1 MPQIKRSK
9 RIQNK
14 RKRRSIENKSKQSP
28 PEVSPSNSC
37 SKVNGSTTINTNE
50 ESQQTCFACSQIF
63 APIRR
68 YKKTEWIQCDQCD
81 NWWHAEC
88 ACISV
93 EDIDKL
99 KRHCIGYTCALCV
112 LKGSAWIL
120 KNHTLVNPSV
130 SEKEKQEVKQ
140 VPVEQDC
147 NKQNQ
152 IYSKPSPSSDK
163 QTVTERQKCVV
174 VVDNISSPKKFR
186 SSTEIRK
193 ETNKFP
199 DLKPKLSFSL
209 PKGGVA
215 LEFENKD
222 QADQVLNNW
231 PSDAFGKDSQCHS
244 PLGRKK
250 TVGFLKNIPVHI
262 KPSEI
267 QDIYSHTC
275 TVKSI
280 RRLVFRNTHKP
291 MPVVRIEF
299 KTEEDFEKAKLTI
312 IHYSTNG
319 KPAFL
324 EAERPFKL
332 IRCFNCHRIGHIG
345 RACLYESRCGNCSAT
360 DHTDNDCV
368 KQSKCPNCNGNH
380 HASSNLCPTYQHTL
394 QHHRNQYLF

>member
-14 RKRRSIENKSKQSP
+14 RKRKSIENKTNRSP
-28 PEVSPSNSC
+28 PETSPSNSNTC
-37 SKVNGSTTINTNE
+37 INDLNVKE

-68 YKKTEWIQCDQCD
+68 YRKTEWIQCDQCD

-88 ACISV
+88 ACITV

-120 KNHTLVNPSV
+120 KNHTLSDLSL
-130 SEKEKQEVKQ
+130 SEKEKQEIKP
-140 VPVEQDC
+140 VPDKQDC
-147 NKQNQ
+147 YKENQDCSKQLP
-152 IYSKPSPSSDK
+152 ITDK
-163 QTVTERQKCVV
+163 RTVSERQKCVV
-174 VVDNISSPKKFR
+174 VVDNIKSPQKFR
-186 SSTEIRK
+186 SSIEIRK
-193 ETNKFP
+193 ETNRFA
-199 DLKPKLSFSL
+199 DIKPKLSFSL

-215 LEFENKD
+215 LEFDNKE
-222 QADQVLNNW
+222 QADKILNNW

-250 TVGFLKNIPVHI
+250 TVGFLKNIPIHI
-262 KPSEI
+262 KSSQL
-267 QDIYSHTC
+267 QDIYSNTC

-280 RRLVFRNTHKP
+280 RRLVFRSTHKP

-299 KTEEDFEKAKLTI
+299 QTEEDFEKAKSTV

-319 KPAFL
+319 KPTFL

-332 IRCFNCHRIGHIG
+332 IRCYNCHRIGHIG

-360 DHTDNDCV
+360 DHTDNDCN
-368 KQSKCPNCNGNH
+368 KQSKCPNCDGNH
-380 HASSNLCPTYQHTL
+380 HASSNICPTYQHIL
-394 QHHRNQYLF
+394 QLHRNQLLL